1 MMDIE
6 NIKNELKDH
15 VLDSVKDEAKD
26 ATMGW
31 LKDKILPAVKDIAEA
46 YTAALKESAANES
59 GWNKFRDTVFLPMLV
74 DGAFWVFDK
83 ALAKMLTGQT
93 VKDLA

>member
-1 MMDIE
+1 MDIE
-6 NIKNELKDH
+6 KIKNELKDH

-26 ATMGW
+26 ATMVW

>member
-1 MMDIE
+1 MDIE
-6 NIKNELKDH
+6 KIKNELKDH
-15 VLDSVKDEAKD
+15 VVDAVKEDAKN
-26 ATMGW
+26 ATLVW
-31 LKDKILPAVKDIAEA
+31 LKDKVLPAVKDIAEA

>member
-1 MMDIE
+1 MDIE
-6 NIKNELKDH
+6 KIKNELKDH

-26 ATMGW
+26 ATMVW
-31 LKDKILPAVKDIAEA
+31 LKEKILPAVKEIAEA
-46 YTAALKESAANES
+46 YTVALKESATNES
-59 GWNKFRDTVFLPMLV
+59 GWNKFRDTVFLPTLV

>member
-1 MMDIE
+1 MDIE

-26 ATMGW
+26 ATMVW

-93 VKDLA
+93 VKESA

>member
-1 MMDIE
+1 MDIE

-26 ATMGW
+26 ATMVW
-31 LKDKILPAVKDIAEA
+31 IKDKILPAVKDIAEA

>member
-1 MMDIE
+1 MDIE

-26 ATMGW
+26 ATMVW

>member
-26 ATMGW
+26 ATMVW

-93 VKDLA
+93 VKALV

>member
-26 ATMGW
+26 ATMVW